1 MLLGCLSTS
10 SVKVRSSSIKNDGC
24 GLCTNNKSILI
35 LACKHRCCVK
45 CYNKIR
51 YCTQC
56 EKDKLKFR
64 CCWCC

>member
-10 SVKVRSSSIKNDGC
+10 SVKVRTSSIKTDSC
-24 GLCTNNKSILI
+24 GLCSNNKSILT
-35 LACKHRCCVK
+35 LVCKHKCCVK

-56 EKDKLKFR
+56 EVKTSKS
-64 CCWCC
+64 WCC